1 MSSPGLRGTSLRH
14 DRTVTS
20 RFVVRTRA
28 AVAADELFDVSL
40 DIDAHV
46 ASMEQSGERAIS
58 GVVSGRIDLGQE
70 VTWRAR
76 HFGIWFTM
84 TSRITALDRPTRF
97 VDEQVRG
104 PFRWFRH
111 EHRFDDVT
119 GVTTMTDTIDL
130 ASPIFGIL
138 AERAV
143 LVPYLRRL
151 IRVRNAHLL
160 DRLGLGPTTDP
171 GAAAWEPGE
180 SSPYRAVESAT
191 HLGRG
196 EAVWEFA
203 SREVLRWGVKTR
215 SGFRIS
221 DAHEVIPGE
230 RLQITAAIGPLS
242 IREPVEVRSVI
253 REPDRVGFS
262 YVALPGHPVRGEEA
276 FIVHREGEDVFLSIR
291 SLAAPASRGVW
302 RFAYPVLR
310 VAQMIVRRRYQ
321 SALR

>member
-1 MSSPGLRGTSLRH
+1 MA
-14 DRTVTS
+14 S

-28 AVAADELFDVSL
+28 AVAAEELFDVSL

-58 GVVSGRIDLGQE
+58 GVVSGHIDLGQV

-84 TSRITALDRPTRF
+84 TSRITALDRPARF

-104 PFRWFRH
+104 PFRSFRH
-111 EHRFDDVT
+111 EHRFDDVA
-119 GVTTMTDTIDL
+119 GVATMTDTIDL
-130 ASPIFGIL
+130 ASPILGIL
-138 AERAV
+138 AERVV

-171 GAAAWEPGE
+171 GAAAWQPGE
-180 SSPYRAVESAT
+180 SLPYRAAEST
-191 HLGRG
+191 TPLGRG
-196 EAVWEFA
+196 EEVWKAA

-215 SGFRIS
+215 SGFRVP

-230 RLQITAAIGPLS
+230 RLQVTTGFGPVV

-262 YVALPGHPVRGEEA
+262 YAALPGHPVRGEEA
-276 FIVHREGEDVFLSIR
+276 FIVHREGEDVSLSIR
-291 SLAAPASRGVW
+291 SLTAPASRGFW
-302 RFAYPVLR
+302 RLAYPALR
-310 VAQMIVRRRYQ
+310 LAQLFARRRYRR
-321 SALR
+321 ALL

>member
-14 DRTVTS
+14 DRTVAS

-28 AVAADELFDVSL
+28 AVVAEELFDVSL

-46 ASMEQSGERAIS
+46 ASMERSGERAIS
-58 GVVSGRIDLGQE
+58 GVLSGHIGLGQE

-76 HFGIWFTM
+76 HFGVWFTM

-104 PFRWFRH
+104 PFRSFRH

-119 GVTTMTDTIDL
+119 GVTIMTDTIDL
-130 ASPIFGIL
+130 VSPVLGIV

-151 IRVRNAHLL
+151 IRLRNAHLL

-180 SSPYRAVESAT
+180 SYPYRAAEST
-191 HLGRG
+191 TLIGQG
-196 EAVWEFA
+196 EEVWEA
-203 SREVLRWGVKTR
+203 ARREVLRWGVKTR
-215 SGFRIS
+215 SGFRVP
-221 DAHEVIPGE
+221 DPREVIPGE
-230 RLQITAAIGPLS
+230 RLQITARLGPVS
-242 IREPVEVRSVI
+242 VREPVEVRHVI

-276 FIVHREGEDVFLSIR
+276 FIVYREGQAVYLSIR
-291 SLAAPASRGVW
+291 SLTAPASRGIW

-310 VAQMIVRRRYQ
+310 VAQLIARRRYQ
-321 SALR
+321 RALR